1 MECRKTEWDRPFL
14 KILTFWSKSKIH
26 LVKAFSFIFIYF
38 LFTGNSDWVRFPG
51 QSRSTAVVEDDV
63 IHNVIA
69 QEGTCPRIARV
80 AHASAWRV
88 VARDMMKVACLSA

>member
-1 MECRKTEWDRPFL
+1 MGQALFENFDF
-14 KILTFWSKSKIH
+14 F
-26 LVKAFSFIFIYF
+26 VKVKDPLGQSFFFYLFIFIYF

-88 VARDMMKVACLSA
+88 VARDMMKVACLST